1 MSVPPPTPFFESS
14 AGDGAAASRR
24 RLLLVSYHFPPDDA
38 VGGLRWEQ
46 MSRFFVADGWAVD
59 VIVRDVAKLQS
70 SDMRRLQQLSPGVRI
85 YSATETDPLL
95 ARMESGMLR
104 VARSLRARPR
114 AASAR
119 AGAGLDGNRNDAAPV
134 AGAPSRKKNRWLVHA
149 HAAVVRVEREK
160 AWGRSAIA
168 IGVALARANRYDVV
182 VSSGPPHMV
191 HDTARTLALRCGLP
205 LVMDLRDPWSAFE
218 LEHGDSTSRVWFAM
232 ARHYERR
239 AVRTAHLVAMNTD
252 LARDEMRRLHPDAA
266 ARIVTVGNGSDDD
279 PIPSVDATDRF
290 VVRFAGSIYLD
301 RDPGPF
307 FRAAAT
313 VARRL
318 KLTPPQFGAEF
329 IGQVHM
335 FNGQSVREMAE
346 REGFGDFL
354 TLEGA
359 RPRDDAL
366 RFLAAAT
373 MLLNLPQ
380 ATHQCVPAKMF
391 EYVRFNAWLLALA
404 EPHSA
409 TAQMLSGT
417 TADVVAP
424 GDVDGMANVI
434 ERRYLQFAAGERP
447 TAIGSD
453 GRFDRRRQAEIL
465 LEHLS
470 TIVSR

>member
-1 MSVPPPTPFFESS
+1 
-14 AGDGAAASRR
+14 
-24 RLLLVSYHFPPDDA
+24 
-38 VGGLRWEQ
+38 
-46 MSRFFVADGWAVD
+46 
-59 VIVRDVAKLQS
+59 
-70 SDMRRLQQLSPGVRI
+70 
-85 YSATETDPLL
+85 
-95 ARMESGMLR
+95 
-104 VARSLRARPR
+104 
-114 AASAR
+114 
-119 AGAGLDGNRNDAAPV
+119 
-134 AGAPSRKKNRWLVHA
+134 
-149 HAAVVRVEREK
+149 
-160 AWGRSAIA
+160 
-168 IGVALARANRYDVV
+168 
-182 VSSGPPHMV
+182 
-191 HDTARTLALRCGLP
+191 
-205 LVMDLRDPWSAFE
+205 MDLRDPWSAFE

-239 AVRTAHLVAMNTD
+239 AVHTARLVAMNTD
-252 LARDEMRRLHPDAA
+252 LARDEMRRLHPNAA

-279 PIPSVDATDRF
+279 PIPPVDATDRF

-307 FRAAAT
+307 FRAAAA

-318 KLTPPQFGAEF
+318 HLTPAQFGAEF
-329 IGQVHM
+329 IGQVHE
-335 FNGQSVREMAE
+335 FKGQSVRDMAD
-346 REGFGDFL
+346 REGFGAFL

-380 ATHQCVPAKMF
+380 ATHQCVPAKLF

-404 EPHSA
+404 EPRSA
-409 TAQMLSGT
+409 TAQMLRGT
-417 TADVVAP
+417 MADVVAP
-424 GDVDGMANVI
+424 DDVDEMAKVI

-470 TIVSR
+470 NIVSR